1 MRHKID
7 QFEEI
12 GKLINN
18 FETEDVIIQ
27 SMKLK
32 EIIKIFTKYIVDE
45 KTLRYE

>member
-12 GKLINN
+12 GKLITN

-27 SMKLK
+27 SMKLR
-32 EIIKIFTKYIVDE
+32 ELLKIFTKNIVDE
-45 KTLRYE
+45 KNLR